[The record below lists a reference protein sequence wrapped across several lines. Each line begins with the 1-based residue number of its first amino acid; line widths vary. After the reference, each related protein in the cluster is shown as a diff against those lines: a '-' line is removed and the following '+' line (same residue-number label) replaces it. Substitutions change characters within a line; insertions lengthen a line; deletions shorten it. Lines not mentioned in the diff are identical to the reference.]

1 MLKLVM
7 YIYIYIYIH
16 IYLRYFILL
25 SGQALN
31 GVDARR
37 EAGRLLIIIVVLIQ
51 IMNISNTTYTYVYM
65 YIYIYI
71 YIYTY
76 VPHESFWDALGP
88 RPWASPRSGC
98 GSTSRCPSCS
108 YAVRDVAGMHACMHA
123 CTCIH
128 TYVRTS
134 VQVRTYAYDHDQTFN
149 SSEHVCLYLTRQV
162 YTTVLARQP
171 TRHRNPRVKLF
182 RRPLDILLKHVYMCI
197 CIHNSSLSLSL
208 YIYIYIYIER
218 ERERET
224 YKYYHHYA
232 WSLILLLSLSL
243 SLFVLLVLFYIRKV
257 KHIMWCDGCQSFV

>member
-1 MLKLVM
+1 
-7 YIYIYIYIH
+7 
-16 IYLRYFILL
+16 
-25 SGQALN
+25 
-31 GVDARR
+31 
-37 EAGRLLIIIVVLIQ
+37 
-51 IMNISNTTYTYVYM
+51 
-65 YIYIYI
+65 
-71 YIYTY
+71 
-76 VPHESFWDALGP
+76 
-88 RPWASPRSGC
+88 
-98 GSTSRCPSCS
+98 
-108 YAVRDVAGMHACMHA
+108 MHACMHA

-218 ERERET
+218 ERERDLAQGFLHGAHVVVGDEVDGDALT
-224 YKYYHHYA
+224 TEA
-232 WSLILLLSLSL
+232 TAATDAVQV
-243 SLFVLLVLFYIRKV
+243 VLLKGQRTGYYIYTTNSNTNSSV
-257 KHIMWCDGCQSFV
+257 IIIL